1 MKRNQVPKIAIDLMG
16 SETSYEPLIQAVLE
30 LKKENLISSSFI
42 LIGTNEVKKCF
53 EKYFSNEKYKDI
65 EFLES
70 KTSISMEE
78 DPLLAV
84 RRKKD
89 STMAEGMRLLKEK
102 KADAFISAGNTGAL
116 MTSAKMY
123 LPLLPTISR
132 TSLLA
137 LFPTKKHLIAVL
149 DVGANVSNESQY
161 LIQSA
166 IMGISFKQAIE
177 GKKPKV
183 ALLNI
188 GSEEIKGTNEIKKA
202 FYEIKNIENEKPNLF
217 KFVGNIE
224 GKDIFDGNI
233 DVLVTDGFTGN
244 VFLKTSEGIA
254 SYILDHLHE
263 NISEKE
269 FSHLHPILKDLQK
282 HLHYSEYPGALL
294 CGTDGIVIKCHGY
307 SNPHAIMNAIKGAEE
322 FCKKNLIDSMKQF
335 LEKYFIK

>member
-16 SETSYEPLIQAVLE
+16 SETSCEPLIKAVLE
-30 LKKENLISSSFI
+30 LKNKNLITSSFI
-42 LIGTNEVKKCF
+42 LIGTNEVKNRFDKH
-53 EKYFSNEKYKDI
+53 FSNEQYKDI

-89 STMAEGMRLLKEK
+89 SSMAVGMRLLNDK
-102 KADAFISAGNTGAL
+102 KADAFISTGNTGAL

-123 LPLLPTISR
+123 LSLLPTISR
-132 TSLLA
+132 PSLLA

-149 DVGANVSNESQY
+149 DVGANISNESQY

-166 IMGISFKQAIE
+166 VMGIAFKHAIE
-177 GKKPKV
+177 EKKPKI

-188 GSEEIKGTNEIKKA
+188 GTEEIKGTNEIKKA
-202 FYEIKNIENEKPNLF
+202 FYEIKNIEKDKSDIFEF
-217 KFVGNIE
+217 TGNIE

-254 SYILDHLHE
+254 SYILDNLHE

-269 FSHLHPILKDLQK
+269 FSHIKPILKDLQK

-307 SNPHAIMNAIKGAEE
+307 SNPHAIMNAIIGVEE
-322 FCKKNLIDSMKQF
+322 FCKKNLIDSMKRF
-335 LEKYFIK
+335 LEKHFIK